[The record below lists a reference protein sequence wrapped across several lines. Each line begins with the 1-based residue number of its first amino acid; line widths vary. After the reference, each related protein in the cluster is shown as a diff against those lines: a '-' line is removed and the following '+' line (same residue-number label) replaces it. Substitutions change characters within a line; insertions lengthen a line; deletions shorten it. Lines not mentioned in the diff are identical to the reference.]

1 VTAPTR
7 PVLAF
12 DFGSPWASA
21 ALALEGRLLGAA
33 ESERGRDRD
42 RTDLLP
48 LLDELL
54 SRSSVAPR
62 DLGGVVA
69 LCGPGSFTG
78 VRVACAT
85 ALGLA
90 QAHAL
95 PAAGVPTLEALA
107 LAAPPGAQRILA
119 IVDALRGEWFVQ
131 PFERTSSGEIR
142 SLAPPAIR
150 AAGDPIDV
158 AAAIAVG
165 PEAERFAAARGRALA
180 TATGRPLA
188 AAVAIAASLGRWEW
202 DDRALLR
209 PHHLREAAISR

>member
-21 ALALEGRLLGAA
+21 ALAVEGRLLGAA

-42 RTDLLP
+42 QAELLP

-54 SRSSVAPR
+54 RRCSVPPR

-107 LAAPPGAQRILA
+107 LAAPPGARRILA
-119 IVDALRGEWFVQ
+119 VVDALRGEWFVQ
-131 PFERTSSGEIR
+131 PFEREASGELR

-150 AAGDPIDV
+150 TAGGASDDEAEV
-158 AAAIAVG
+158 AVG
-165 PEAERFAAARGRALA
+165 PEAERFAVGGARALT
-180 TATGRPLA
+180 TASGRPLA
-188 AAVAIAASLGRWEW
+188 ATVAIAASLGRWEW

-209 PHHLREAAISR
+209 PHHLRAAVISR